1 MERTARRFE
10 NGQRDAGSRS
20 RNGTVTMKRR
30 RAVIIRASVSITALV
45 TLLMGCDSPFG
56 PSETELE
63 YALDD
68 VAMLSEGG
76 VELTISYETFS
87 RGFDGRLTNTTNAPV
102 SARVVVRLS
111 NGRTYDQVFDLAP
124 REVHFI
130 LIATSFDRFTS
141 WSVSLS
147 V

>member
-1 MERTARRFE
+1 M
-10 NGQRDAGSRS
+10 
-20 RNGTVTMKRR
+20 MKRR

-63 YALDD
+63 YGLDD

-76 VELTISYETFS
+76 VELTIRYETFS
-87 RGFDGRLTNTTNAPV
+87 LGFDGRLTNTTNAPV

-111 NGRTYDQVFDLAP
+111 NGRTYDNVFDLTP
-124 REVHFI
+124 GEEHFI
-130 LIATSFDRFTS
+130 RIATSFDRFTS
-141 WSVSLS
+141 WTVSLS

>member
-1 MERTARRFE
+1 M
-10 NGQRDAGSRS
+10 
-20 RNGTVTMKRR
+20 MKRR
-30 RAVIIRASVSITALV
+30 RAVSILASVSIAALL
-45 TLLMGCDSPFG
+45 TLLVGCDSPFG

-63 YALDD
+63 YGLDD
-68 VAMLSEGG
+68 VAMLSQGG
-76 VELTISYETFS
+76 VELTISYEAFS
-87 RGFDGRLTNTTNAPV
+87 LGFDGRLNNTTNAPV

-141 WSVSLS
+141 WSVTLS

>member
-1 MERTARRFE
+1 M
-10 NGQRDAGSRS
+10 
-20 RNGTVTMKRR
+20 MKRQG
-30 RAVIIRASVSITALV
+30 AVITRASVSLTVLV
-45 TLLMGCDSPFG
+45 TLLAGCDSPFG

-63 YALDD
+63 YGLGD
-68 VAMLSEGG
+68 VAMLSQGG
-76 VELTISYETFS
+76 VELTISYEAFS
-87 RGFDGRLTNTTNAPV
+87 QGFDGRLTNTTNAPV

-111 NGRTYDQVFDLAP
+111 NGRTYDNVFDLAP

-141 WSVSLS
+141 WSVSLT

>member
-10 NGQRDAGSRS
+10 NGQRDASSRS
-20 RNGTVTMKRR
+20 LNGTVMMKRR
-30 RAVIIRASVSITALV
+30 RAVIIRASVSIIALV
-45 TLLMGCDSPFG
+45 TLPGCDSPFG

-63 YALDD
+63 YGLED
-68 VAMLSEGG
+68 VAMLSQDG
-76 VELTISYETFS
+76 VELTISYEAFS
-87 RGFDGRLTNTTNAPV
+87 LGFDGRLTNTTNAPV

-111 NGRTYDQVFDLAP
+111 NGRTYDQVFDLVP
-124 REVHFI
+124 HEVHFI

-141 WSVSLS
+141 WTVSLS